1 MSNCKIGQ
9 KQISRESPKIHLSI
23 LQFSR
28 SYLTQKIRFAVPQ
41 AKDIQR
47 AEKIKGMAGYQTRM
61 TAANKQIKAITDHEK
76 FFRRVHAFIFNGID
90 CDLSGSPIF
99 GHMATQYAKNYVKTE
114 VKVATD
120 RENFRKLLDSI

>member
-1 MSNCKIGQ
+1 MT
-9 KQISRESPKIHLSI
+9 E
-23 LQFSR
+23 FEF
-28 SYLTQKIRFAVPQ
+28 TQKIRFAVPQ

-120 RENFRKLLDSI
+120 RENFRKLLDSIQLTRAPRNSILGLNKEVKYGN